1 MKTTN
6 INSNFCVVSR
16 ILLFSLLLF
25 FTALTFAQKVLKPE
39 EAFPVEV
46 IYKDQRLQ
54 ISHEITVGYYLYK
67 DKISYDSIDQNINLG
82 TTQLPP
88 GKAHFD
94 EFFGNTE
101 IYRDAFIVDI
111 PVDIDATTIMDNALF
126 IEIKLQGCADIGLCY
141 PPQTWQKEISLNQEN
156 DGGMIRDNVVNQSEQ
171 GRLGNLIAEGNIFL
185 VCITFLGLGFMLAF
199 TPCHLPTIPILSS
212 IILGQTGETN
222 TLKSLSLS
230 LTYVAGMAIT
240 YSAAGI
246 MAALAGQ
253 QLQAVFTLPVVLI
266 AIAILFTWLGLS
278 MLGRFNIQIPSL
290 FMNKINTLQAQQKG
304 GTYVGVLMMGGL
316 SALLVTACVAPPLVA
331 TLIVIGQSASIMRGI
346 LALSSLSLGLG
357 IPLILIGLTAGKW
370 LPRTGDWLNSIKEI
384 FGLIM
389 FGLAIWILNPLM
401 SQDALAIVWA
411 LFFVVVGIYLG
422 GLKLNA
428 IILKRISSIRIYTGF
443 VVMLIGFALLFNQT
457 IGIKSINENE
467 NENLYP
473 DADSLF
479 TTIRSIEDLNQ
490 SLNVASSSHQITLL
504 YYTADWCVSCRQL
517 ERDTFTNQALID
529 LLSEINSIKA
539 DLSLN
544 NDNDKELMNSF
555 GVYGPPTMLLFN
567 NQGLE
572 QTHMRKIGM
581 VKAEELLGNLNE
593 LKLIP

>member
-101 IYRDAFIVDI
+101 IYRDSFIVDI
-111 PVDIDATTIMDNALF
+111 PVGIDTTTVIDGTLF

-141 PPQTWQKEISLNQEN
+141 PPQTWQKAISLNQEN
-156 DGGMIRDNVVNQSEQ
+156 EGGIVRGSVVNQSEQ
-171 GRLGNLIAEGNIFL
+171 GRLGNLIAEGNMFL

-246 MAALAGQ
+246 VAALAGQ
-253 QLQAVFTLPVVLI
+253 QLQAVFRLPVFLI
-266 AIAILFTWLGLS
+266 AMATLFTWLGLS
-278 MLGRFNIQIPSL
+278 MLGRFNIQMPSML
-290 FMNKINTLQAQQKG
+290 MNRINALQAKQKG
-304 GTYVGVLMMGGL
+304 GTYVGVLMIGGL

-331 TLIVIGQSASIMRGI
+331 TLIVIGQSASIIRGI

-357 IPLILIGLTAGKW
+357 IPLILIGLSAGKW
-370 LPRTGDWLNSIKEI
+370 LPTAGDWLNSIKEI

-401 SQDALAIVWA
+401 NQDVLAIVWA
-411 LFFVVVGIYLG
+411 LFFIVVGIYLG

-428 IILKRISSIRIYTGF
+428 IVLKRISSIRIYTGF
-443 VVMLIGFALLFNQT
+443 VVMLIGFAMLLNQT
-457 IGIKSINENE
+457 IGIKGINE
-467 NENLYP
+467 NENLYT
-473 DADSLF
+473 DSDSLF

-490 SLNVASSSHQITLL
+490 SLNVASSSNQITLL
-504 YYTADWCVSCRQL
+504 YYTADWCVSCRQI
-517 ERDTFTNQALID
+517 ERDAFTNQTLID

-555 GVYGPPTMLLFN
+555 GIYGPPTMLLFN

-572 QTHMRKIGM
+572 QTNMRKIGV
-581 VKAEELLGNLNE
+581 VKAEELLGDLNR
-593 LKLIP
+593 LKLIL

>member
-1 MKTTN
+1 MKTTS
-6 INSNFCVVSR
+6 INSNFCVVTR
-16 ILLFSLLLF
+16 VLLFCLLLS
-25 FTALTFAQKVLKPE
+25 FTAFTFAQKVLKPE

-46 IYKDQRLQ
+46 TYKDQRLQ
-54 ISHEITVGYYLYK
+54 ISHEIRTGYYLYK
-67 DKISYDSIDQNINLG
+67 DKISYGSKEKNINLDMIK
-82 TTQLPP
+82 LPP

-111 PVDIDATTIMDNALF
+111 PVDIDETTVIENALF

-141 PPQTWQKEISLNQEN
+141 PPLTWQREIFLNQEN
-156 DGGMIRDNVVNQSEQ
+156 DGGIFRGSVINQSEQ

-212 IILGQTGETN
+212 IILGQKDETN

-246 MAALAGQ
+246 AAALAGQ
-253 QLQAVFTLPVVLI
+253 QLQAIFRLPFFLI
-266 AIAILFTWLGLS
+266 AMAVLFVFLGLS
-278 MLGRFNIQIPSL
+278 MLGRFNIQMPSML
-290 FMNKINTLQAQQKG
+290 MNRINALQAKQTN

-331 TLIVIGQSASIMRGI
+331 SLIVIGQSASITRGI

-490 SLNVASSSHQITLL
+490 SLNMASSNHQITLL

>member
-1 MKTTN
+1 MKTTS
-6 INSNFCVVSR
+6 INSNFCVVTR
-16 ILLFSLLLF
+16 VLLFCLLLS
-25 FTALTFAQKVLKPE
+25 FTAFTFAQKVLKPE

-46 IYKDQRLQ
+46 TYKDQRLQ
-54 ISHEITVGYYLYK
+54 ISHEIRTGYYLYK
-67 DKISYDSIDQNINLG
+67 DKISYDSNNKNINLS

-111 PVDIDATTIMDNALF
+111 PVDIDKTTVIDNALF

-141 PPQTWQKEISLNQEN
+141 PPQTWQREIFLNQEN
-156 DGGMIRDNVVNQSEQ
+156 DGEIFRSSVVNQSEQ
-171 GRLGNLIAEGNIFL
+171 GKLGNLIAEGNIFL

-212 IILGQTGETN
+212 IILGQKGETN

-240 YSAAGI
+240 YSVAGI
-246 MAALAGQ
+246 VAALAGQ
-253 QLQAVFTLPVVLI
+253 QLQAIFRLPVFLI
-266 AIAILFTWLGLS
+266 AMAVLFVFLGLS
-278 MLGRFNIQIPSL
+278 MLGRFNIQMPSML
-290 FMNKINTLQAQQKG
+290 MNRINALQAKQTS

-331 TLIVIGQSASIMRGI
+331 SLIVIGQSASITRGI

-357 IPLILIGLTAGKW
+357 IPLILIGLSAGKW
-370 LPRTGDWLNSIKEI
+370 LPKSGDWLNSIKEI

-401 SQDALAIVWA
+401 SQDTLEIIWA
-411 LFFVVVGIYLG
+411 FFFVLVGIYLG

-428 IILKRISSIRIYTGF
+428 IVLKRISSIRIYTGF
-443 VVMLIGFALLFNQT
+443 VVMLIGFALLLNQT
-457 IGIKSINENE
+457 IGIKSINENQ
-467 NENLYP
+467 NLYP
-473 DADSLF
+473 DSDSLF
-479 TTIRSIEDLNQ
+479 TTITSIEDLNQ
-490 SLNVASSSHQITLL
+490 SLNVASSNNQITLL
-504 YYTADWCVSCRQL
+504 YYTADWCISCGQL
-517 ERDTFTNQALID
+517 ERDTFTNQSLID

-544 NDNDKELMNSF
+544 NDKDKELMNSF
-555 GVYGPPTMLLFN
+555 GIYGPPTMLLFN

-572 QTHMRKIGM
+572 QINMRKIGI

-593 LKLIP
+593 LKLNP

>member
-1 MKTTN
+1 MKTTS
-6 INSNFCVVSR
+6 INSNFCVVTR
-16 ILLFSLLLF
+16 VLLLCF
-25 FTALTFAQKVLKPE
+25 LLSFTAFTSAQKVLKPE

-46 IYKDQRLQ
+46 TYHDQKLQ
-54 ISHEITVGYYLYK
+54 ISHEIRTGYYLYK
-67 DKISYDSIDQNINLG
+67 DKISYKSKEKNINLG
-82 TTQLPP
+82 ITQLPP

-94 EFFGNTE
+94 EFFGDTE

-111 PVDIDATTIMDNALF
+111 PVDIDKTTVIDNALF
-126 IEIKLQGCADIGLCY
+126 IEIQLQGCADIGLCY

-156 DGGMIRDNVVNQSEQ
+156 DGGIVRGSIVNQSEQ
-171 GRLGNLIAEGNIFL
+171 GRLGSLIAGGNIFL

-212 IILGQTGETN
+212 IILGQKGETN

-240 YSAAGI
+240 YSVAGI
-246 MAALAGQ
+246 VAALAGQ
-253 QLQAVFTLPVVLI
+253 QLQAIFRLPVFLI
-266 AIAILFTWLGLS
+266 AMAVLFSWLGLS
-278 MLGRFNIQIPSL
+278 MLGRFNIQMPSML
-290 FMNKINTLQAQQKG
+290 MNRINALQAKQTG
-304 GTYVGVLMMGGL
+304 GTYVGVLMMGGI

-331 TLIVIGQSASIMRGI
+331 SLIIIGQSASIMRGI

-357 IPLILIGLTAGKW
+357 IPLILIGLSAGKW
-370 LPRTGDWLNSIKEI
+370 LPKSGDWLNSIKEI

-401 SQDALAIVWA
+401 NQDVLAIVWA
-411 LFFVVVGIYLG
+411 FFFVLVGIYLG

-428 IILKRISSIRIYTGF
+428 IVLKRISSIRIYTGF
-443 VVMLIGFALLFNQT
+443 VVMLIGFAMLLNQT
-457 IGIKSINENE
+457 IGIKGINE
-467 NENLYP
+467 NENLYT
-473 DADSLF
+473 DSDSLF

-490 SLNVASSSHQITLL
+490 SLNVASSSNQITLL
-504 YYTADWCVSCRQL
+504 YYTADWCVSCRQI
-517 ERDTFTNQALID
+517 ERDAFTNQTLID

-555 GVYGPPTMLLFN
+555 GIYGPPTMLLFN

-572 QTHMRKIGM
+572 QTNMRKIGV
-581 VKAEELLGNLNE
+581 VKAEELLGDLNR
-593 LKLIP
+593 LKLIL

>member
-1 MKTTN
+1 MKTTS
-6 INSNFCVVSR
+6 INSNFYVVTR
-16 ILLFSLLLF
+16 VLLFCFLLS
-25 FTALTFAQKVLKPE
+25 FTAFTFAQKVLKPE

-46 IYKDQRLQ
+46 TYHDQKLQ
-54 ISHEITVGYYLYK
+54 ISHEIRTGYYLYK
-67 DKISYDSIDQNINLG
+67 DKISYGSKEKNISLG

-101 IYRDAFIVDI
+101 IYKDAFIVDI
-111 PVDIDATTIMDNALF
+111 PLDIVGTIVSDNALF

-141 PPQTWQKEISLNQEN
+141 PPQTWQREISLNQEN
-156 DGGMIRDNVVNQSEQ
+156 DGGIVRGNVVNLSEQ
-171 GRLGNLIAEGNIFL
+171 GRLGNLISEGNIFL

-212 IILGQTGETN
+212 IILGQTGETS

-246 MAALAGQ
+246 VAALAGQ
-253 QLQAVFTLPVVLI
+253 QLQAIFRLPVFLI
-266 AIAILFTWLGLS
+266 AMAVLFVFLGLS
-278 MLGRFNIQIPSL
+278 MLGRFNIQMPGIL
-290 FMNKINTLQAQQKG
+290 MNKINVLQAKQTG

-331 TLIVIGQSASIMRGI
+331 TFIVIGQSASIMRGI

-357 IPLILIGLTAGKW
+357 IPLILIGLSAGKW
-370 LPRTGDWLNSIKEI
+370 LPKTGDWLNAVKEI

-401 SQDALAIVWA
+401 SQDALEILWA
-411 LFFVVVGIYLG
+411 LFFVLVGIYLG

-428 IILKRISSIRIYTGF
+428 IVLKRISSIRIYTGF
-443 VVMLIGFALLFNQT
+443 VVMLIGFAMLLNSI
-457 IGIKSINENE
+457 IGIKGINENQ
-467 NENLYP
+467 NLYP
-473 DADSLF
+473 DSDSLF
-479 TTIRSIEDLNQ
+479 TTITSIEDLNQ
-490 SLNVASSSHQITLL
+490 SLNVASSNNQITLL

-555 GVYGPPTMLLFN
+555 GIYGPPTMLLFN

-572 QTHMRKIGM
+572 QTNMRKIGV
-581 VKAEELLGNLNE
+581 VKAKELLGNLNE
-593 LKLIP
+593 LKLNP

>member
-1 MKTTN
+1 MKITS
-6 INSNFCVVSR
+6 INSNFCVVTR
-16 ILLFSLLLF
+16 VLLFCFLLS
-25 FTALTFAQKVLKPE
+25 FTAFTFAQKVLKPE

-46 IYKDQRLQ
+46 TYHDQKLQ
-54 ISHEITVGYYLYK
+54 ISHEIRTGYYLYK
-67 DKISYDSIDQNINLG
+67 DKLSYKSKEKNINLG
-82 TTQLPP
+82 ITQLPP

-94 EFFGNTE
+94 EFFGDTE

-111 PVDIDATTIMDNALF
+111 PVDIDETTVIDNALF
-126 IEIKLQGCADIGLCY
+126 IEIQLQGCADIGLCY
-141 PPQTWQKEISLNQEN
+141 PPQTWQREISLDQEN
-156 DGGMIRDNVVNQSEQ
+156 DGGIVRGSVVNQSEQ

-212 IILGQTGETN
+212 IILGQKGETN

-240 YSAAGI
+240 YSVAGI
-246 MAALAGQ
+246 VAALAGQ
-253 QLQAVFTLPVVLI
+253 QLQAIFRLPVFLI
-266 AIAILFTWLGLS
+266 AMAVLFVFLGLS
-278 MLGRFNIQIPSL
+278 MLGRFNIQMPSML
-290 FMNKINTLQAQQKG
+290 MNRINALQAKQTS
-304 GTYVGVLMMGGL
+304 GTYVGVLMIGGL

-331 TLIVIGQSASIMRGI
+331 SLIVIGQSASITRGI

-357 IPLILIGLTAGKW
+357 IPLILIGLSAGKW
-370 LPRTGDWLNSIKEI
+370 LPKSGDWLNSIKEI

-401 SQDALAIVWA
+401 SQDTLEIIWA
-411 LFFVVVGIYLG
+411 FFFVLVGIYLG

-428 IILKRISSIRIYTGF
+428 IVLKRISSIRIYTGF
-443 VVMLIGFALLFNQT
+443 VVMLIGFAMLLNQT
-457 IGIKSINENE
+457 IGIKGINE
-467 NENLYP
+467 NENLYT
-473 DADSLF
+473 DSDSLF

-490 SLNVASSSHQITLL
+490 SLNVASSSNQITLL
-504 YYTADWCVSCRQL
+504 YYTADWCVSCRQI
-517 ERDTFTNQALID
+517 ERDAFTNQTLID

-555 GVYGPPTMLLFN
+555 GIYGPPTMLLFN

-572 QTHMRKIGM
+572 QTNMRKIGV
-581 VKAEELLGNLNE
+581 VKAEELLGDLNR
-593 LKLIP
+593 LKLIL